1 MNIEIFIR
9 VKGDIKLE
17 EENFEKKS
25 SKKTLKIVLLVLLI
39 LAIAGA
45 VTFFAFNKV
54 NSKPEKIF
62 DKAVNQMFKESDK
75 IKEYKTASVELDI
88 SAEVKTIGNNLNPE
102 TATQIKMISA
112 ILKDANLHTEI
123 QVDLEKKLFDW
134 VIVAQYE
141 NKDVINLEAIIQDE
155 KVYFYL
161 KDLYEK
167 YIEVPT
173 EYLEDIDLGSIFQT
187 SKVDEKLAKDVE
199 KILKSKIE
207 NSELETEEVEIE
219 VLGKDK
225 KVNKSSMK
233 LSVKELEDVC
243 YDILDKVNEYQ
254 EDIEIKEAIA
264 DMQEVL
270 KDSEETENYMNID
283 IYSEKTGN
291 NIVRVDIAL
300 VNKEDDEVIL
310 IRAVKTDDKTWEIV
324 FSINEDSTDVKDVTD
339 MIKIVLKEENE
350 NEGKISFTV
359 MFEEEGMEATLNV
372 KYKVEYNKDIEKK
385 NIKESI
391 SAEDMTEADLME
403 IYENAQKNEILKS
416 IIDMGVSTY
425 NSVNSNKPTYN
436 NVY

>member
-1 MNIEIFIR
+1 M
-9 VKGDIKLE
+9 E

-425 NSVNSNKPTYN
+425 NSENSNKPTYN

>member
-1 MNIEIFIR
+1 M
-9 VKGDIKLE
+9 E

-134 VIVAQYE
+134 VIAAQYE

-199 KILKSKIE
+199 EILKSKIE

-324 FSINEDSTDVKDVTD
+324 FSINEDSIDVKDATD
-339 MIKIVLKEENE
+339 MIKIVLTEENE
-350 NEGKISFTV
+350 NEGKISFTF
-359 MFEEEGMEATLNV
+359 MSEEEGMEATLNV

-385 NIKESI
+385 NIKDSI

-425 NSVNSNKPTYN
+425 NSVNSSKPTYN

>member
-1 MNIEIFIR
+1 M
-9 VKGDIKLE
+9 E

-25 SKKTLKIVLLVLLI
+25 SKKTLRIVLLVLLI

-62 DKAVNQMFKESDK
+62 DKAVNQMFEESDK
-75 IKEYKTASVELDI
+75 IKEYKTASAELDI

>member
-1 MNIEIFIR
+1 M
-9 VKGDIKLE
+9 E

-199 KILKSKIE
+199 KIL

>member
-1 MNIEIFIR
+1 M
-9 VKGDIKLE
+9 E

-385 NIKESI
+385 NIKEPI

>member
-1 MNIEIFIR
+1 M
-9 VKGDIKLE
+9 E

-225 KVNKSSMK
+225 IVNKSSMK

>member
-1 MNIEIFIR
+1 M
-9 VKGDIKLE
+9 E

-102 TATQIKMISA
+102 IATQIKMISA

-134 VIVAQYE
+134 VIAAQYE

-199 KILKSKIE
+199 EILKSKIE

-324 FSINEDSTDVKDVTD
+324 FSVNEDSIDVKDATD
-339 MIKIVLKEENE
+339 MIKIVLTEENE
-350 NEGKISFTV
+350 NEGKISFTF
-359 MFEEEGMEATLNV
+359 MSEEEGMEATLNV

-385 NIKESI
+385 NIKDSI

>member
-1 MNIEIFIR
+1 M
-9 VKGDIKLE
+9 E

-134 VIVAQYE
+134 VIAAQYE

-199 KILKSKIE
+199 EILKSKIE

-254 EDIEIKEAIA
+254 EDIEIKESIA

-324 FSINEDSTDVKDVTD
+324 FSINEDSIDVKDATD
-339 MIKIVLKEENE
+339 MIKIVLTEENE
-350 NEGKISFTV
+350 NEGKISFTF
-359 MFEEEGMEATLNV
+359 MSEEEGMEATLNV

-385 NIKESI
+385 NIKDSI

>member
-1 MNIEIFIR
+1 M
-9 VKGDIKLE
+9 E

-25 SKKTLKIVLLVLLI
+25 SKKTLRIVLLVLLI

-62 DKAVNQMFKESDK
+62 DKAVNQMFEESDK
-75 IKEYKTASVELDI
+75 IKEYKTASAELDI

-219 VLGKDK
+219 VLGKDE
-225 KVNKSSMK
+225 KSK
-233 LSVKELEDVC
+233 
-243 YDILDKVNEYQ
+243 
-254 EDIEIKEAIA
+254 
-264 DMQEVL
+264 
-270 KDSEETENYMNID
+270 
-283 IYSEKTGN
+283 
-291 NIVRVDIAL
+291 
-300 VNKEDDEVIL
+300 
-310 IRAVKTDDKTWEIV
+310 
-324 FSINEDSTDVKDVTD
+324 
-339 MIKIVLKEENE
+339 
-350 NEGKISFTV
+350 
-359 MFEEEGMEATLNV
+359 
-372 KYKVEYNKDIEKK
+372 
-385 NIKESI
+385 
-391 SAEDMTEADLME
+391 
-403 IYENAQKNEILKS
+403 
-416 IIDMGVSTY
+416 
-425 NSVNSNKPTYN
+425 
-436 NVY
+436 

>member
-1 MNIEIFIR
+1 M
-9 VKGDIKLE
+9 E

-25 SKKTLKIVLLVLLI
+25 SKKTLRIVLLVLLI

-62 DKAVNQMFKESDK
+62 DKAVNQMFEESDK

>member
-1 MNIEIFIR
+1 M
-9 VKGDIKLE
+9 E

-372 KYKVEYNKDIEKK
+372 KYKVEYNKDSEKK

>member
-1 MNIEIFIR
+1 M
-9 VKGDIKLE
+9 E

>member
-1 MNIEIFIR
+1 M
-9 VKGDIKLE
+9 E

-134 VIVAQYE
+134 VIAAQYE

-199 KILKSKIE
+199 EILKSKIE

-324 FSINEDSTDVKDVTD
+324 FSINEDSIDVKDATD
-339 MIKIVLKEENE
+339 MIKIVLTEENE
-350 NEGKISFTV
+350 NEGKISFTF
-359 MFEEEGMEATLNV
+359 MSEEEGMEATLNV

-385 NIKESI
+385 NIKDSI

>member
-1 MNIEIFIR
+1 M
-9 VKGDIKLE
+9 E

-134 VIVAQYE
+134 VIAAQYE

-199 KILKSKIE
+199 EILKSKIE

>member
-1 MNIEIFIR
+1 M
-9 VKGDIKLE
+9 E

-25 SKKTLKIVLLVLLI
+25 SKKTLRIVLLVLLI

-62 DKAVNQMFKESDK
+62 DKAVNQMFEESDK
-75 IKEYKTASVELDI
+75 IKEYKTASAELDI

-161 KDLYEK
+161 KDLKKDSSDKEIDLDTAIKYLYEK

-372 KYKVEYNKDIEKK
+372 KYKV
-385 NIKESI
+385 
-391 SAEDMTEADLME
+391 
-403 IYENAQKNEILKS
+403 
-416 IIDMGVSTY
+416 
-425 NSVNSNKPTYN
+425 
-436 NVY
+436 

>member
-1 MNIEIFIR
+1 M
-9 VKGDIKLE
+9 E

-102 TATQIKMISA
+102 IATQIKMISA

-134 VIVAQYE
+134 VIAAQYE

-199 KILKSKIE
+199 EILKSKIE

-324 FSINEDSTDVKDVTD
+324 FSINEDSIDVKDATD
-339 MIKIVLKEENE
+339 MIKIVLTEENE
-350 NEGKISFTV
+350 NEGKISFTF
-359 MFEEEGMEATLNV
+359 MSEEEGMEATLNV

-385 NIKESI
+385 NIKDSI

>member
-1 MNIEIFIR
+1 
-9 VKGDIKLE
+9 
-17 EENFEKKS
+17 
-25 SKKTLKIVLLVLLI
+25 
-39 LAIAGA
+39 
-45 VTFFAFNKV
+45 
-54 NSKPEKIF
+54 
-62 DKAVNQMFKESDK
+62 
-75 IKEYKTASVELDI
+75 
-88 SAEVKTIGNNLNPE
+88 
-102 TATQIKMISA
+102 
-112 ILKDANLHTEI
+112 
-123 QVDLEKKLFDW
+123 
-134 VIVAQYE
+134 
-141 NKDVINLEAIIQDE
+141 
-155 KVYFYL
+155 
-161 KDLYEK
+161 
-167 YIEVPT
+167 
-173 EYLEDIDLGSIFQT
+173 
-187 SKVDEKLAKDVE
+187 
-199 KILKSKIE
+199 
-207 NSELETEEVEIE
+207 
-219 VLGKDK
+219 
-225 KVNKSSMK
+225 MK